1 MASIS
6 SLSLISPVSA
16 TIFNIPCG
24 DSEAFMTTF
33 KGAQPGD
40 VLILGSD
47 PCIYKFDV
55 REYYYGDK
63 LFSLGDYDYTP
74 DRSLFAK
81 DEGFIIRGNGK
92 PEDTI
97 LYATIKGLYVNTV
110 FENLTFDATQASNK
124 NQYVYLC
131 DTDTAH
137 LFRNCI
143 LKSRIDETY
152 IFAAMT
158 VLSQITTL
166 INSEVINVS
175 TAPVGTDTKPIGI
188 DAIDAYMFYLKKY
201 AVGILNTKVEGF
213 AAGVLANQWFADNA
227 GFNEVL
233 RIFNSDLSSN
243 TNGKK

>member
-16 TIFNIPCG
+16 TIYNIPCG
-24 DSEAFMTTF
+24 DTEAFKTAY

-47 PCIYKFDV
+47 PCIYELEV
-55 REYYYGDK
+55 NENYNRP
-63 LFSLGDYDYTP
+63 FSLGDSNYRP
-74 DRSLFAK
+74 DRDLFAT

-97 LYATIKGLYVNTV
+97 LYATVYGPDINTV
-110 FENLTFDATQASNK
+110 FENLTFDATQASNE
-124 NQYVYLC
+124 NQDVYEG
-131 DTDTAH
+131 DTDRAH

-143 LKSRIDETY
+143 LKSRVSNINGSSV
-152 IFAAMT
+152 AMT
-158 VLSQITTL
+158 VYSQITTL

-175 TAPVGTDTKPIGI
+175 TVPVGTDTEPAGI
-188 DAIDAYMFYLKKY
+188 DVSVGLPYEEKY
-201 AVGILNTKVEGF
+201 AVGILNTKIEGF
-213 AAGVLANQWFADNA
+213 AAGVWADRWSVDNA
-227 GFNEVL
+227 GFNEAL

-243 TNGKK
+243 AHGKK